1 MEEIP
6 QDDDDLLAI
15 TSSPEGSGEGPTTEG
30 GDAGAG
36 PAPVADQ
43 VLGRDYSGMS
53 LDSAEDSQIVRRD
66 EPPSLLPSA
75 SSELPSATSSVEL
88 PSASPVLPSATS
100 VDLPSASAELPS
112 ATSSVEP
119 PPASNDSDDEVQ
131 VLGAMSALEALSIE
145 ELQERL
151 RSTSEQLRKHR
162 HLARVY

>member
-6 QDDDDLLAI
+6 RDDDEDLSGV
-15 TSSPEGSGEGPTTEG
+15 TSSPEESREVPTTKG

-53 LDSAEDSQIVRRD
+53 LDSAEDGQIVRRD
-66 EPPSLLPSA
+66 EPPSL
-75 SSELPSATSSVEL
+75 
-88 PSASPVLPSATS
+88 
-100 VDLPSASAELPS
+100 LPSASAELPS

-131 VLGAMSALEALSIE
+131 VLGALSAFESLSIE